1 MTEYL
6 HIFVTKQLLYTII
19 VIRRYWGDCMSKKE
33 KKKVKS
39 QFEYDCYLRDKPYYI
54 MIKYGFY
61 IAMFFTV
68 ITHVY
73 GIVCIYMEFILHTL
87 IVKEVI
93 MLILLSIIFISA
105 MMFTIGNIVFE
116 IAFRKQIKNY
126 S

>member
-1 MTEYL
+1 MN
-6 HIFVTKQLLYTII
+6 
-19 VIRRYWGDCMSKKE
+19 KKE
-33 KKKVKS
+33 KKKLKS
-39 QFEYDCYLRDKPYYI
+39 KFEYECYLRDKPYYI

-61 IAMFFTV
+61 VAMLFTI
-68 ITHVY
+68 ITYVY

-116 IAFRKQIKNY
+116 IEFKKQLR
-126 S
+126 